1 MEDLRRKI
9 GERLRELRQ
18 DRFYSLEE
26 LAHRAELN
34 TAHLSKIERGEM
46 NFTITTLEK
55 VVKALNVS
63 WTEVFSFEEERKI
76 EEPYV
81 AKTADC
87 MKDLT
92 VQEREHVYRTARI
105 LAQKNQKK

>member
-46 NFTITTLEK
+46 NFTITTLGK
-55 VVKALNVS
+55 VVKGLGVS
-63 WTEVFSFEEERKI
+63 WAELFSFEERKT
-76 EEPYV
+76 ETDPYLV
-81 AKTADC
+81 KTTDC
-87 MKDLT
+87 MKELT
-92 VQEREHVYRTARI
+92 LQEREHVYRTARF
-105 LAQKNQKK
+105 LAEKTSKK